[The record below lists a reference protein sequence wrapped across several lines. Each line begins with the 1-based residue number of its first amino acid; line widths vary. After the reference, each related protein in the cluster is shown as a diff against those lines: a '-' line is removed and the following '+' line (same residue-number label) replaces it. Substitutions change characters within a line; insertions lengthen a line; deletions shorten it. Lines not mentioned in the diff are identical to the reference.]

1 MSIFYPNFSKLT
13 DENIVLTRKLEEAT
27 NKILTFPRRQEK
39 IILDTEKRMRLK
51 SEKYRQEDA
60 KMRA

>member
-27 NKILTFPRRQEK
+27 HKILTFPRRQEK